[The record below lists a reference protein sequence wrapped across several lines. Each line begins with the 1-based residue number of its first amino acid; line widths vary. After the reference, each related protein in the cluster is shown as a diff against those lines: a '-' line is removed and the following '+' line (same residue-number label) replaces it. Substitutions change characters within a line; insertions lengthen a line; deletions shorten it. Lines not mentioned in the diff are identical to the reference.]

1 MLACRFE
8 PVRDPSRSDADNG
21 VRVEII
27 AVDKIR
33 APWAN
38 DAMQEYLGRIG
49 HYCEITRSEVRPAR
63 GDDARAVDEEGGRLL
78 AATGDKP
85 GTRVVAL
92 TPRGEGLSSEAW
104 AGMISE
110 WQRDGVGRGVFLV
123 GGAGGLSR
131 AALEKADRRLS
142 LGPQTLSHEVAQ
154 VVLAEQIYR
163 AFTILRGE
171 PYHK

>member
-1 MLACRFE
+1 
-8 PVRDPSRSDADNG
+8 
-21 VRVEII
+21 
-27 AVDKIR
+27 
-33 APWAN
+33 
-38 DAMQEYLGRIG
+38 MQDYLGRIG
-49 HYCEITRSEVRPAR
+49 HYCQVTRREVRPAR

-78 AATGDKP
+78 AAAGNTS
-85 GTRVVAL
+85 GTRLVAL
-92 TPRGEGLSSEAW
+92 TPGGEGLSSEAW

-110 WQRDGVGRGVFLV
+110 WQREGVGRGVFLV

-131 AALEKADRRLS
+131 AALAKADRKLS
-142 LGPQTLSHEVAQ
+142 LGPQTLSHEIAQ